1 MEEMGLK
8 WGLIG
13 GCAILMFAELY
24 DPPIVSRGG
33 AAEQKP
39 DSGVGLGLGFV
50 FGVKGREQK
59 EWGPLLWR
67 GSTRAIDILIQP
79 WEKVCAVDINEWLCS
94 GDERFAQDFRAKPGF
109 GPKKP
114 QIILRIPSEDQEDLD
129 DETGS
134 EAGVNTK
141 SFIKKKVIEKK
152 IPGLSIGEKLDP
164 KTGIKYK
171 ELPIDLN
178 IYDHYTSPSLRSSY
192 DLRLPQNNRL
202 VQTLP
207 SSPFPKQKIYLLNAA
222 WLLKQ
227 KIKLWNERERK
238 FDDWND
244 VKTLIEV
251 LQRQGNKL
259 VLREEEDLEE
269 LAKLVSRFKGDPTS
283 KLREAIVCPE
293 VLGPWWEVG
302 WVRVLLGVV
311 LVVVVL
317 LVNEEFSSEY

>member
-1 MEEMGLK
+1 MDEMGLK

-24 DPPIVSRGG
+24 DPPIVSRAG
-33 AAEQKP
+33 AAEQEP
-39 DSGVGLGLGFV
+39 GPGLGLGFV
-50 FGVKGREQK
+50 FGAQGWKEK

-67 GSTRAIDILIQP
+67 GSTRAIDIIIQP
-79 WEKVCAVDINEWLCS
+79 WEKVCAVDVNEWLCS
-94 GDERFAQDFRAKPGF
+94 GNGRFAQDFRAKPGF

-114 QIILRIPSEDQEDLD
+114 QIILRIPSENQDLND
-129 DETGS
+129 GT
-134 EAGVNTK
+134 GVNTT
-141 SFIKKKVIEKK
+141 SFVIKRGPQKKA
-152 IPGLSIGEKLDP
+152 PGLGIGEKLDP

-171 ELPIDLN
+171 ELLIDLN
-178 IYDHYTSPSLRSSY
+178 IYDHYTCPSLRSSY
-192 DLRLPQNNRL
+192 DLRLPQNNRF

-207 SSPFPKQKIYLLNAA
+207 SSPFPRQKIYLLNAA

-259 VLREEEDLEE
+259 VLREEEDREE
-269 LAKLVSRFKGDPTS
+269 LVKLVSRSQGDPTS
-283 KLREAIVCPE
+283 NLRQAIVCPE

-302 WVRVLLGVV
+302 WVRGLLGVV
-311 LVVVVL
+311 LVFVVL
-317 LVNEEFSSEY
+317 LVNEELSSEY